1 MSNDNKEAKKEEL
14 LEKQEARKLSME
26 DLEQV
31 TGGCAP
37 STATGVVPPD
47 IGTEGLQCL
56 SERPA
61 Y

>member
-1 MSNDNKEAKKEEL
+1 MSDNNKQENKTEEL
-14 LEKQEARKLSME
+14 LEKQEAHKLTEE

-47 IGTEGLQCL
+47 IGIEGLQCL

-61 Y
+61 